1 MSSPLLMENGMADC
15 CLPWEILMRLS
26 LVVDSEEESTESGT
40 LEAHPAATFE
50 PNGNNGG
57 YQDRGVG

>member
-1 MSSPLLMENGMADC
+1 MM
-15 CLPWEILMRLS
+15 LS
-26 LVVDSEEESTESGT
+26 LVVDCEEESTESGT

-57 YQDRGVG
+57 YQDRGVE